1 MSGRVH
7 LVGAGPGAAD
17 LLTLRAA
24 NLLAAADVVLHDRL
38 VGPDVLAF
46 CRADAEFVDV
56 SKRPGAESATQEE
69 INRLLVERA
78 RAGQE
83 VVRLKGGDPF
93 IFGRGGEEARALQAA
108 GIPFD
113 IVPGLSSALAAPAAA
128 GVSLTHRELARSV
141 TIITGHSQALEEH
154 NWDALAATDTLVVL
168 MGAATV
174 DEIAQRL
181 IAAGRSADAPAV
193 VVQEAT
199 LPGQQEVAA
208 PLGKLADVVAA
219 AGLRAPLVIVVG
231 AVAAVDLH
239 RPLALEA
246 RA

>member
-24 NLLAAADVVLHDRL
+24 RLLAAADVVVHDRL
-38 VGPDVLAF
+38 VGPDVLAL
-46 CRADAEFVDV
+46 CRPDVELVDV
-56 SKRPGAESATQEE
+56 SKRPGAESVAQED
-69 INRLLVERA
+69 INHVLVEHA
-78 RAGQE
+78 RAGRE

-93 IFGRGGEEARALQAA
+93 VFGRGGEEARALQAA

-113 IVPGLSSALAAPAAA
+113 TVPGLSSALAAPAAA
-128 GVSLTHRELARSV
+128 GVSLTYRELARSV

-154 NWDALAATDTLVVL
+154 DWDALAATDTLVVL
-168 MGAATV
+168 MGAATAG
-174 DEIAQRL
+174 EIARRL
-181 IAAGRSADAPAV
+181 IAAGRAADTPAM

-199 LPGQQEVAA
+199 LPGQQELAA
-208 PLGKLADVVAA
+208 PLGELAETVAE

-231 AVAAVDLH
+231 AVAAVDL
-239 RPLALEA
+239 RRGLALEA

>member
-1 MSGRVH
+1 MSGRVS

-24 NLLAAADVVLHDRL
+24 RLLAAADVVLHDRL
-38 VGPDVLAF
+38 VGPDVLAL
-46 CRADAEFVDV
+46 CRADADLVDV
-56 SKRPGAESATQEE
+56 SKRPGAESADQEE
-69 INRLLVERA
+69 INRVLVERA
-78 RAGQE
+78 RAGHA

-93 IFGRGGEEARALQAA
+93 VFGRGGEEARALQAA

-113 IVPGLSSALAAPAAA
+113 VVPGLSSALAAPAAA

-154 NWDALAATDTLVVL
+154 DWDALAATDTLVVL

-174 DEIAQRL
+174 GEIAQRL
-181 IAAGRSADAPAV
+181 IAAGRAADTPGV

-208 PLGKLADVVAA
+208 PLGELADAVAE

-231 AVAAVDLH
+231 AVAAVDL
-239 RPLALEA
+239 RRSFALEA